1 MKFPVVIHKDPDS
14 DFGVTVPDLPGCF
27 SAGDTLEDA
36 FENAVEAI
44 QCHIEGLLIDEEPV
58 PSPQSMDAHYK
69 NRAYKGGVWGL
80 VDVDLSKLSGKAK
93 RINVTLPE
101 RILTQVDS
109 YAESHGLTRS
119 GFLAQAA
126 LESMARE

>member
-1 MKFPVVIHKDPDS
+1 MPQPIAIH
-14 DFGVTVPDLPGCF
+14 
-27 SAGDTLEDA
+27 
-36 FENAVEAI
+36 
-44 QCHIEGLLIDEEPV
+44 Q
-58 PSPQSMDAHYK
+58 K
-69 NRAYKGGVWGL
+69 NRDLKGGMWGL

-109 YAESHGLTRS
+109 YAESQGLTRS

-126 LESMARE
+126 LESISRQ